1 MSVNRVNE
9 STGELVTLSSGVR
22 CWIGTKAAHTIA
34 VANHTIPNNVMVCI
48 TDDWKNKDD
57 YSTEETD
64 TGKHWIDGKPVYR
77 KTFIYNQDISVDS
90 AVARYVATV
99 IGNVGSLSI
108 DTLVSSSGSYK
119 LKDSPYLFS
128 LPHIDGDLDEGNLL
142 YSRIHFDNDYV
153 YLKIYRNYGSGV
165 YTGITLTIEY
175 TKTTDA

>member
-64 TGKHWIDGKPVYR
+64 TGKHWIDGKPIYR
-77 KTFIYNQDISVDS
+77 KVLNVGHLTLNTEANIGVMQLYPNTNIPNMERMISFRGMGYWDNGFADNLTPMYQDGIADISKIRVFYSNTSNSICVTTWADRTNVS
-90 AVARYVATV
+90 LVV
-99 IGNVGSLSI
+99 I
-108 DTLVSSSGSYK
+108 
-119 LKDSPYLFS
+119 
-128 LPHIDGDLDEGNLL
+128 
-142 YSRIHFDNDYV
+142 
-153 YLKIYRNYGSGV
+153 
-165 YTGITLTIEY
+165 IEY
-175 TKTTDA
+175 TKSTD